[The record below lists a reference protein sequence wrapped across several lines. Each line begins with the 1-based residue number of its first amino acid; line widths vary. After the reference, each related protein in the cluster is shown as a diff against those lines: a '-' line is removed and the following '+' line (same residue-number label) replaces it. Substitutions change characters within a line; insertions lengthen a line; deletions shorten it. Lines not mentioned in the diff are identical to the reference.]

1 MLPLRGKDFQ
11 LRPFR
16 ASDEAQFVMAVR
28 ESIPTVGLWMPWAR
42 ADYGVY
48 DAREWFDRCAATMEE
63 GTAYD
68 IGVFSPD
75 GRELYGGVAI
85 NQIRREDN
93 LGNLGYWIRQSQ
105 QHRGLATGAAV
116 MMACHGFHALG
127 LTRLEIVAVETNL
140 ASRAVA
146 EKIGAEFEC
155 IARNRLILRG
165 RPVAAAVYSLVPESF
180 STLR

>member
-105 QHRGLATGAAV
+105 QHRGLATGAAA

-180 STLR
+180 VLSR

>member
-28 ESIPTVGLWMPWAR
+28 ESMATVGLWMPWAR
-42 ADYGVY
+42 PDYNIY
-48 DAREWFDRCAATMEE
+48 DAREWFARCAATMEE

-75 GRELYGGVAI
+75 GRDLYGGVAI

-93 LGNLGYWIRQSQ
+93 LGNLGYWIRQSC
-105 QHRGLATGAAV
+105 QHRGLAAGAAT

-146 EKIGAEFEC
+146 AKIGAEFEC

-165 RPVAAAVYSLVPESF
+165 RPVGAAVYSLVPESF
-180 STLR
+180 SARA